1 MGFFSDLG
9 KALVGK
15 PLGQPPQTPNQPMTE
30 PSAPVRQASG
40 IVDSQGRKII
50 PHINLKDLRSHRN
63 GDRFMVTTWVVN
75 ESDQRIRIDDTYLL
89 KQKRSPHQEL
99 APGQSH
105 ELRLY
110 DGPVLDN
117 ENEHQAWVS
126 YRLMVNGDVFRED
139 FRIHYTL
146 EHDGKH
152 TVGDLIGDGPI
163 RDL

>member
-15 PLGQPPQTPNQPMTE
+15 PLGQPPQIPTNQPMAMPGPT
-30 PSAPVRQASG
+30 RQSSG
-40 IVDSQGRKII
+40 IVDDKGRKVI
-50 PHINLKDLRSHRN
+50 PHIDLKDLRSHRN
-63 GDRFMVTTWVVN
+63 GSRFIVTTWVVN
-75 ESDQRIRIDDTYLL
+75 QSDQRIRIDDTYLV
-89 KQKRSPHQEL
+89 KQKRSPHLEL

-117 ENEHQAWVS
+117 ENEHQAWIT
-126 YRLMVNGDVFRED
+126 YRLMVNGDVFMEN
-139 FRIHYTL
+139 FRIHYVL

-152 TVGDLIGDGPI
+152 TVGDLTSDGPI
-163 RDL
+163 RDM

>member
-15 PLGQPPQTPNQPMTE
+15 PLGQPPQTQTNQPMTT
-30 PSAPVRQASG
+30 PVPAKQPSG
-40 IVDSQGRKII
+40 IVDDRGRKVI
-50 PHINLKDLRSHRN
+50 PHIDLKDLRSHRN
-63 GDRFMVTTWVVN
+63 GNRFTVTTWVVN
-75 ESDQRIRIDDTYLL
+75 QSDQRIRIDDSYLL
-89 KQKRSPHQEL
+89 KQKRSQRMEL

-117 ENEHQAWVS
+117 ENEHQAWVT
-126 YRLMVNGDVFRED
+126 YRLMVNGDVFMEN
-139 FRIHYTL
+139 FRIHYVL

-163 RDL
+163 RDM